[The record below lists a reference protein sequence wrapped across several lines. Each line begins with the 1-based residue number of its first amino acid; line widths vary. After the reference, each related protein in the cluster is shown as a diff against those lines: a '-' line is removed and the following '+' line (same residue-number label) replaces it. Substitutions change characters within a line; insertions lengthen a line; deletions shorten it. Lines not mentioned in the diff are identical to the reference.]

1 MEKMEHM
8 DPQRCDRIWQRVSP
22 ELDPYPEVRAGLSG
36 AIERTGGREYSGE
49 DGGCGG
55 ACCTGDTGGAGGERC
70 CLAGR
75 AMGSIRLIQDF
86 IEDELADRRAYLA
99 YAACAPNVAARR
111 LLRQLAGEEGSHARR
126 LMGVYYLVTGCC
138 YQPRLQGGRVESLP
152 WREVLRTR
160 YHAETCGGL
169 RYAQAAEVTEDV
181 CLREIWEELSA
192 AEYRHARQLL
202 SLLEQM
208 VLA

>member
-1 MEKMEHM
+1 M
-8 DPQRCDRIWQRVSP
+8 W
-22 ELDPYPEVRAGLSG
+22 L
-36 AIERTGGREYSGE
+36 
-49 DGGCGG
+49 
-55 ACCTGDTGGAGGERC
+55 
-70 CLAGR
+70 
-75 AMGSIRLIQDF
+75 
-86 IEDELADRRAYLA
+86 
-99 YAACAPNVAARR
+99 
-111 LLRQLAGEEGSHARR
+111 EGSHARR

-138 YQPRLQGGRVESLP
+138 YQPRLQGGRVERLP

>member
-1 MEKMEHM
+1 MREKGGLHMEKMEHM

-22 ELDPYPEVRAGLSG
+22 ELDPYPEVRAACREPSREPG
-36 AIERTGGREYSGE
+36 AGDIPERT
-49 DGGCGG
+49 
-55 ACCTGDTGGAGGERC
+55 
-70 CLAGR
+70 
-75 AMGSIRLIQDF
+75 
-86 IEDELADRRAYLA
+86 DELADRRAYLA

-138 YQPRLQGGRVESLP
+138 YQPRLQGGRVERLP